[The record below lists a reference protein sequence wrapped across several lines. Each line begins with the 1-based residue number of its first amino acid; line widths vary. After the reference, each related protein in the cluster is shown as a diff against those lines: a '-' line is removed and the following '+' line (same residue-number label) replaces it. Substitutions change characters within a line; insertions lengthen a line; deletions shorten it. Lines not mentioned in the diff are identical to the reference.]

1 MLARAQTASGSER
14 APFHTT
20 GRVTRGPAESRAF
33 CSSSEGLGLS
43 RRLHMAP
50 AASPLRGGSPMRIRP
65 TRLALLVPLAAATV
79 GACSNPIDPATLSE
93 QAALR
98 AREIVH
104 QTGGGIA
111 FAGADDSGLR
121 KISRG
126 IGHAADGLNGAM
138 P

>member
-1 MLARAQTASGSER
+1 
-14 APFHTT
+14 
-20 GRVTRGPAESRAF
+20 
-33 CSSSEGLGLS
+33 
-43 RRLHMAP
+43 
-50 AASPLRGGSPMRIRP
+50 MRIRP
-65 TRLALLVPLAAATV
+65 TCLALFVPLAAATV
-79 GACSNPIDPATLSE
+79 GACSSPIDPATLSE

-138 P
+138 PAPVPPE